1 MIFFSNFSPSTMNQN
16 AKIMYVVVHGVTPI
30 FFSFLPTVV
39 FCCAH
44 GEKNLLTVFFLIVE
58 RYIVYVLLFYTFFI
72 YKGARIKICCEKKKI
87 REIKINKHTTFCN
100 ILIYITKYFQRLL
113 RKSCLK
119 YLVAPNLKKYIYMTI
134 VMSRILP

>member
-1 MIFFSNFSPSTMNQN
+1 MNWTYFLKAFSLPMEFLRFKNDSSSSSLIKFMIFFSNFSPSTMNQN

-30 FFSFLPTVV
+30 FSRFLPTVV

-72 YKGARIKICCEKKKI
+72 YKGARIKICCEKK
-87 REIKINKHTTFCN
+87 N
-100 ILIYITKYFQRLL
+100 
-113 RKSCLK
+113 S
-119 YLVAPNLKKYIYMTI
+119 
-134 VMSRILP
+134 

>member
-1 MIFFSNFSPSTMNQN
+1 MNQN
-16 AKIMYVVVHGVTPI
+16 AKILYVVVHGVTPI
-30 FFSFLPTVV
+30 FFRFLPTVV

-87 REIKINKHTTFCN
+87 REIKINKDGSSTYH
-100 ILIYITKYFQRLL
+100 IL
-113 RKSCLK
+113 
-119 YLVAPNLKKYIYMTI
+119 
-134 VMSRILP
+134 

>member
-1 MIFFSNFSPSTMNQN
+1 MNWTYSFKAFSLPMEFLRFKNDSSSSSLIKFMIFFVRISYLIFFSNFSPSTMNQN

-30 FFSFLPTVV
+30 FFRFLPTVV

-72 YKGARIKICCEKKKI
+72 YKGARIKICCEKKK
-87 REIKINKHTTFCN
+87 N
-100 ILIYITKYFQRLL
+100 
-113 RKSCLK
+113 S
-119 YLVAPNLKKYIYMTI
+119 
-134 VMSRILP
+134 